1 MLTNLYI
8 ENIAVIEKSN
18 IDFTG
23 GLNVLTGET
32 GAGKSIVI
40 DSINAVLG
48 HRSSRGM
55 IRSEADA
62 AFVSATFEELSPLT
76 LKKLSAMGYEAEDGT
91 LILSRELTASGKNN
105 CRINSRPATVA
116 ALREIG
122 EYLINIH
129 GQNDNLELMNPAL
142 HIVYIDALA
151 DDAALLSAYRK
162 TYRELRAVEE
172 ELGSLDTD
180 EAERLRKIDL
190 LTFQIAELEDAELE
204 VGEYD
209 ALTAERN
216 ALQNREKIAKELMG
230 ARIALDGDDEVDGAL
245 RMLDDASSAVMN
257 ASRYLS
263 SLEGSAD
270 RLSSALYELQEIS
283 HELESA
289 MDDIDAD
296 PGRLEEIEERLDLL
310 YRLRHKYGESEEEM
324 LAYLDNAKK
333 ELSALNDY
341 ANNRAQLEMRR
352 EKLYQAAYDSAKE
365 LSDLRRKVGEEFRTS
380 VEREMAFLLM
390 PNVRLEI
397 RQDEVELNSRGI
409 DRIEFLISTNPG
421 EDPKPVSKIA
431 SGGELSRM
439 MLAIKTVLSRADFV
453 QTLIFDEI
461 DTGISGSA
469 ADRVGRKLRQL
480 SLDRQVLC
488 VTHQAQIAA
497 FAMNHLFISK
507 EVRDDR
513 TFTRVQSLD
522 EDGRVE
528 ELARIVGGE
537 QITDSARNH
546 ARELLNSAKSGRWSV
561 DSGQWSVNSN

>member
-18 IDFTG
+18 IDFTS

-48 HRSSRGM
+48 KRSSRGI
-55 IRSEADA
+55 IRSGADA
-62 AFVSATFEELSPLT
+62 AFVSATFEDVSELVQR
-76 LKKLSAMGYEAEDGT
+76 KLVTMGFSAEDGT
-91 LILSRELTASGKNN
+91 LILSRELSVSGKNT

-116 ALREIG
+116 ALKELG

-151 DDAALLSAYRK
+151 DIADKLAAYRRL
-162 TYRELRAVEE
+162 YRELRSVED
-172 ELGSLDTD
+172 ELNSADTD
-180 EAERLRKIDL
+180 EAERLRKMDL
-190 LTFQIAELEDAELE
+190 LSFQISELEDADIS

-209 ALTAERN
+209 ALSEERN
-216 ALQNREKIAKELMG
+216 ALQNREKIAKELMR
-230 ARIALDGDDEVDGAL
+230 ARIALDGDEEVDGIL
-245 RMLDDASSAVMN
+245 RMTDDASTSVMN
-257 ASRYLS
+257 ASRWMN
-263 SLEGSAD
+263 SLEGTAD
-270 RLSSALYELQEIS
+270 RLSTALYELQDIS
-283 HELESA
+283 RELESA

-310 YRLRHKYGESEEEM
+310 YRLRHKYGDSEEEM
-324 LAYLDNAKK
+324 LAYLENAKN
-333 ELSALNDY
+333 ELKSLSDY
-341 ANNRAQLEMRR
+341 AFNREQLEKRR
-352 EKLYQAAYDSAKE
+352 DQLYNDAYISAKE
-365 LSDLRRKVGEEFRTS
+365 ISEIRKKVSEEFRAG

-397 RQDEVELNSRGI
+397 RHETVELNSRGI
-409 DRIEFLISTNPG
+409 DKLEFLISTNPG
-421 EDPKPVSKIA
+421 EEPKPVSKIA

-469 ADRVGRKLRQL
+469 ADRVGKKLSQL
-480 SLDRQVLC
+480 SADSQVLC

-497 FAMNHLFISK
+497 FADNHLFISK
-507 EVRDDR
+507 SVHDDR
-513 TFTRVQSLD
+513 TFTQVASLD
-522 EDGRVE
+522 DDGRVR

-537 QITDSARNH
+537 EITDSAMNH
-546 ARELLNSAKSGRWSV
+546 ARQLLNSAREK
-561 DSGQWSVNSN
+561 

>member
-18 IDFTG
+18 IDFTA

-48 HRSSRGM
+48 KRSSRGI
-55 IRSEADA
+55 IRSGAEA
-62 AFVSATFEELSPLT
+62 AFVSATFEDVSDLVQ
-76 LKKLSAMGYEAEDGT
+76 KKLGTMGFSAEDGT
-91 LILSRELTASGKNN
+91 LILSRELNASGKNT

-116 ALREIG
+116 ALKELG

-151 DDAALLSAYRK
+151 DIGEKLAAYRK
-162 TYRELRAVEE
+162 LYRELKAVDE
-172 ELGSLDTD
+172 ELSSADTD
-180 EAERLRKIDL
+180 EADRLHRIDL
-190 LTFQIAELEDAELE
+190 LTFQIMELEDAAITI
-204 VGEYD
+204 GEYD
-209 ALTAERN
+209 ALSAERD
-216 ALQNREKIAKELMG
+216 ALQNREKIAKELMR
-230 ARIALDGDDEVDGAL
+230 ARIALDGDDEVDGVL
-245 RMLDDASSAVMN
+245 RMTDDASTSVMT
-257 ASRYLS
+257 ASRWMN
-263 SLEGSAD
+263 SLEAVAD

-283 HELESA
+283 RELENA

-296 PGRLEEIEERLDLL
+296 PSRLEEIEERLDVL
-310 YRLRHKYGESEEEM
+310 YRLRHKYGDSEEEM

-333 ELSALNDY
+333 ELKSLTDY
-341 ANNRAQLEMRR
+341 AFNREQLEKRR
-352 EKLYQAAYDSAKE
+352 EQLYNQSYNSAKE
-365 LSDLRRKVGEEFRTS
+365 ISNIRQRVCEDFRSS

-390 PNVRLEI
+390 PHVRLEI
-397 RQDEVELNSRGI
+397 QREEVELNSRGI
-409 DRIEFLISTNPG
+409 DKLEFLISTNPG
-421 EDPKPVSKIA
+421 EEPKPVSKIA

-469 ADRVGRKLRQL
+469 ADRVGKKLSRL
-480 SLDRQVLC
+480 SADSQVLC

-497 FAMNHLFISK
+497 FADNHLFISK
-507 EVRDDR
+507 SVHDDR
-513 TFTRVQSLD
+513 TFTRVDPLD
-522 EDGRVE
+522 ESGRIH

-537 QITDSARNH
+537 EITDSALNH
-546 ARELLNSAKSGRWSV
+546 AKELLRSAREP
-561 DSGQWSVNSN
+561 

>member
-18 IDFTG
+18 IDFTN

-40 DSINAVLG
+40 DAINAVLG
-48 HRSSRGM
+48 KRSSRGM
-55 IRSEADA
+55 IRTGADA
-62 AFVSATFEELSPLT
+62 AYVSATFEELSELVH
-76 LKKLSAMGYEAEDGT
+76 KKLGAMGYSAEDGS
-91 LILSRELTASGKNN
+91 LILSRELSASGKNT

-116 ALREIG
+116 ALKELG

-151 DDAALLSAYRK
+151 DIGERLAAYRGL
-162 TYRELRAVEE
+162 YRELRAVEE
-172 ELGSLDTD
+172 ELSSADTD
-180 EAERLRKIDL
+180 ESERLRRMDL
-190 LTFQIAELEDAELE
+190 LSFQITELEDADIT

-209 ALTAERN
+209 ALSEERN
-216 ALQNREKIAKELMG
+216 ALQNREKIAKELMR
-230 ARIALDGDDEVDGAL
+230 ARIALDGDDEVDGVL
-245 RMLDDASSAVMN
+245 RMTDDAATSVMN

-263 SLEGSAD
+263 TLEGAAD

-283 HELESA
+283 RELEGA

-296 PGRLEEIEERLDLL
+296 PHRLEEIEERLDLL
-310 YRLRHKYGESEEEM
+310 YRLRHKYGDSEEEL
-324 LAYLDNAKK
+324 LAYLDHAKK
-333 ELSALNDY
+333 ELNALSDY
-341 ANNRAQLEMRR
+341 AFNREQLEKRR
-352 EKLYQAAYDSAKE
+352 DELYNSAYNSAKE
-365 LSDLRRKVGEEFRTS
+365 LSDIRKKVCATFRES
-380 VEREMAFLLM
+380 VECEMAFLLM
-390 PNVRLEI
+390 PDVRLEI
-397 RQDEVELNSRGI
+397 RQEEVEMNTRGI
-409 DRIEFLISTNPG
+409 DKIEFLISVNPG
-421 EDPKPVSKIA
+421 EEPKPVSKIA

-469 ADRVGRKLRQL
+469 ADRVGKKLHQL
-480 SLDRQVLC
+480 SADSQVLC

-497 FAMNHLFISK
+497 FADNHLFISK
-507 EVRDDR
+507 SVHDER
-513 TFTRVQSLD
+513 TFTQVDSLD
-522 EDGRVE
+522 EDGRIR

-537 QITDSARNH
+537 QITDSALNH
-546 ARELLNSAKSGRWSV
+546 AKQLLNTARE
-561 DSGQWSVNSN
+561 

>member
-40 DSINAVLG
+40 DAINAVLG
-48 HRSSRGM
+48 KRSSRGI
-55 IRSEADA
+55 IRTGADA
-62 AFVSATFEELSPLT
+62 AYVSATFEQVSPLVQ
-76 LKKLSAMGYEAEDGT
+76 KKLGTMGFEAEDGT
-91 LILSRELTASGKNN
+91 LILSRELNAAGKNT

-116 ALREIG
+116 ALRELG

-151 DDAALLSAYRK
+151 DIGEQLAAYRRL
-162 TYRELRAVEE
+162 YRELKAVEE
-172 ELGSLDTD
+172 ELSAADTD
-180 EAERLRKIDL
+180 ESERLRRMDL
-190 LTFQIAELEDAELE
+190 LSFQIAELEDAEIVE
-204 VGEYD
+204 GEYD
-209 ALTAERN
+209 ALTEERG
-216 ALQNREKIAKELMG
+216 ALQNREKIAKELMR
-230 ARIALDGDDEVDGAL
+230 ARIALDGDDDVDGVL
-245 RMLDDASSAVMN
+245 RMTDDAASCVLN

-263 SLEGSAD
+263 SLEGAAD

-283 HELESA
+283 RELESA

-310 YRLRHKYGESEEEM
+310 YRLRHKYGDSEEEL
-324 LAYLDNAKK
+324 LAYLENAKI
-333 ELSALNDY
+333 ELKSLSDY
-341 ANNRAQLEMRR
+341 AYNREQLEKRR
-352 EKLYQAAYDSAKE
+352 DQLYNEAYHSAKE
-365 LSDLRRKVGEEFRTS
+365 ISQIRQRVCEAFREG

-390 PNVRLEI
+390 PNVRLAIAHE
-397 RQDEVELNSRGI
+397 EVDMNSRGI
-409 DRIEFLISTNPG
+409 DKLEFLISVNPG
-421 EDPKPVSKIA
+421 EEPKPVSKIA

-469 ADRVGRKLRQL
+469 ADRVGKKLSQL
-480 SLDRQVLC
+480 SDDSQVLC

-497 FAMNHLFISK
+497 FADNHLFISK
-507 EVRDDR
+507 TVRDDR
-513 TFTRVQSLD
+513 TFTGVASLD
-522 EDGRVE
+522 EDGRVR

-537 QITDSARNH
+537 EITDSALNH
-546 ARELLNSAKSGRWSV
+546 ARQLLQSAREP
-561 DSGQWSVNSN
+561 

>member
-18 IDFTG
+18 IDFTE

-40 DSINAVLG
+40 DAINAVLG
-48 HRSSRGM
+48 KRSSRGM
-55 IRSEADA
+55 IRSGADA
-62 AFVSATFEELSPLT
+62 AFVSATFEELSELA
-76 LKKLSAMGYEAEDGT
+76 LKKLGTMGYEAEDGT
-91 LILSRELTASGKNN
+91 LILSRSLSASGKNT

-116 ALREIG
+116 ALGEIG

-151 DDAALLSAYRK
+151 DIGERLSAYRK
-162 TYRELRAVEE
+162 LYRELRSVEE
-172 ELGSLDTD
+172 ELNSAETD
-180 EAERLRKIDL
+180 EAERLRRIDL
-190 LTFQIAELEDAELE
+190 LTFQITELEDADIT

-209 ALTAERN
+209 SLTEERN
-216 ALQNREKIAKELMG
+216 ALQNREKIAKELMR

-245 RMLDDASSAVMN
+245 RMLDDASTSVMN

-263 SLEGSAD
+263 SLEGASD
-270 RLSSALYELQEIS
+270 RLSSALYELQDIS
-283 HELESA
+283 RELESA

-310 YRLRHKYGESEEEM
+310 YRLRHKYGDTEEEM
-324 LAYLDNAKK
+324 LAYLDNAQK
-333 ELSALNDY
+333 ELKSLTDY
-341 ANNRAQLEMRR
+341 AYNREQLERRR
-352 EKLYQAAYDSAKE
+352 EDLYNSAYNSAKE
-365 LSDLRRKVGEEFRTS
+365 ISEIRKKVCEDFRSS
-380 VEREMAFLLM
+380 VEREMAFLQM
-390 PNVRLEI
+390 PNVRLAI
-397 RQDEVELNSRGI
+397 QHAEVELNSRGI
-409 DRIEFLISTNPG
+409 DKLEFLISTNPG
-421 EDPKPVSKIA
+421 EEPKPVSKIA

-469 ADRVGRKLRQL
+469 ADRVGKKLSQL
-480 SLDRQVLC
+480 SCDRQVLC

-497 FAMNHLFISK
+497 FADNHLFISK
-507 EVRDDR
+507 EVHDDR
-513 TFTRVQSLD
+513 TFTHVSPLD
-522 EDGRVE
+522 DDGRVE

-546 ARELLNSAKSGRWSV
+546 AKELLIAARNV
-561 DSGQWSVNSN
+561 

>member
-18 IDFTG
+18 IDFTN

-40 DSINAVLG
+40 DAINAVLG
-48 HRSSRGM
+48 KRSSRGM
-55 IRSEADA
+55 IRTGADA
-62 AFVSATFEELSPLT
+62 AYVSATFEELSELVH
-76 LKKLSAMGYEAEDGT
+76 KKLGAMGYSAEDGS
-91 LILSRELTASGKNN
+91 LILSRELSVSGKNT

-116 ALREIG
+116 ALKELG

-151 DDAALLSAYRK
+151 DIGERLAAYRGL
-162 TYRELRAVEE
+162 YRELKAVEE
-172 ELGSLDTD
+172 ELNSADTD
-180 EAERLRKIDL
+180 ESERLRRMDL
-190 LTFQIAELEDAELE
+190 LSFQITELEDADIT

-209 ALTAERN
+209 ALSEERN
-216 ALQNREKIAKELMG
+216 ALQNREKIAKELMR
-230 ARIALDGDDEVDGAL
+230 AHIALDGDDEVDGVL
-245 RMLDDASSAVMN
+245 RMTDDAATSVMN

-263 SLEGSAD
+263 TLEGAAD

-283 HELESA
+283 RELEGA

-296 PGRLEEIEERLDLL
+296 PHRLEEIEERLDLL
-310 YRLRHKYGESEEEM
+310 YRLRHKYGDSEEEL

-333 ELSALNDY
+333 ELNALSDY
-341 ANNRAQLEMRR
+341 AFNREQLEKRR
-352 EKLYQAAYDSAKE
+352 EELYNSAYNSAKE
-365 LSDLRRKVGEEFRTS
+365 LSDIRKKVCETFRES

-390 PNVRLEI
+390 PDVRLEI
-397 RQDEVELNSRGI
+397 RHEEVEMNTRGI
-409 DRIEFLISTNPG
+409 DKIEFLISVNPG
-421 EDPKPVSKIA
+421 EEPKPVSKIA

-469 ADRVGRKLRQL
+469 ADRVGKKLHQL
-480 SLDRQVLC
+480 SADSQVLC

-497 FAMNHLFISK
+497 FADNHLFISK
-507 EVRDDR
+507 SVHDER
-513 TFTRVQSLD
+513 TFTQVDSLD
-522 EDGRVE
+522 EEGRVR

-537 QITDSARNH
+537 QITDSALNH
-546 ARELLNSAKSGRWSV
+546 AKQLLEAAKE
-561 DSGQWSVNSN
+561 

>member
-18 IDFTG
+18 IDFTNG
-23 GLNVLTGET
+23 MNVLTGET

-40 DSINAVLG
+40 DAINAVLG
-48 HRSSRGM
+48 KRSSRGM
-55 IRSEADA
+55 IRTGADA
-62 AFVSATFEELSPLT
+62 AYVSATFEELSELVH
-76 LKKLSAMGYEAEDGT
+76 KKLSAMGYSAEDGS
-91 LILSRELTASGKNN
+91 LILSRELSASGKNT

-116 ALREIG
+116 ALKELG

-151 DDAALLSAYRK
+151 DIGERLATYRGL
-162 TYRELRAVEE
+162 YRELRAVEE
-172 ELGSLDTD
+172 ELSSADTD
-180 EAERLRKIDL
+180 ESERLRRMDL
-190 LTFQIAELEDAELE
+190 LSFQITELEDADIT

-209 ALTAERN
+209 ALSEERN
-216 ALQNREKIAKELMG
+216 ALQNREKIAKELMR
-230 ARIALDGDDEVDGAL
+230 ARIALDGDDEVDGVL
-245 RMLDDASSAVMN
+245 RMTDDAATSVMN

-263 SLEGSAD
+263 TLEGAAD

-283 HELESA
+283 RELEGA

-296 PGRLEEIEERLDLL
+296 PHRLEEIEERLDLL
-310 YRLRHKYGESEEEM
+310 YRLRHKYGDSEEEL

-333 ELSALNDY
+333 ELNALSDY
-341 ANNRAQLEMRR
+341 AFNREQLEKRR
-352 EKLYQAAYDSAKE
+352 DELYNSAYNSAKE
-365 LSDLRRKVGEEFRTS
+365 LSDIRKKVCATFRES

-390 PNVRLEI
+390 PDVRLEI
-397 RQDEVELNSRGI
+397 RQEEVEMNTRGI
-409 DRIEFLISTNPG
+409 DKIEFLISVNPG
-421 EDPKPVSKIA
+421 EEPKPVSKIA

-469 ADRVGRKLRQL
+469 ADRVGKKLHQL
-480 SLDRQVLC
+480 SSDSQVLC

-497 FAMNHLFISK
+497 FADNHLFISK
-507 EVRDDR
+507 SVHDER
-513 TFTRVQSLD
+513 TFTQVDSLD
-522 EDGRVE
+522 EDGRIR

-537 QITDSARNH
+537 QITDSALNH
-546 ARELLNSAKSGRWSV
+546 AKQLLNTARE
-561 DSGQWSVNSN
+561 

>member
-18 IDFTG
+18 IDFTS

-48 HRSSRGM
+48 KRSSRGI
-55 IRSEADA
+55 IRSGADA
-62 AFVSATFEELSPLT
+62 AFVSATFEDVSELVQR
-76 LKKLSAMGYEAEDGT
+76 KLVTMGFSAQDGM
-91 LILSRELTASGKNN
+91 LILSRELSSSGKNT

-116 ALREIG
+116 ALKELG

-151 DDAALLSAYRK
+151 DIADKLAAYRRL
-162 TYRELRAVEE
+162 YRELRAVED
-172 ELGSLDTD
+172 ELNSANTD
-180 EAERLRKIDL
+180 EAERLRKMDL
-190 LTFQIAELEDAELE
+190 LSFQISELEDADIS

-209 ALTAERN
+209 ALSEERN
-216 ALQNREKIAKELMG
+216 ALQNREKIAKELMR
-230 ARIALDGDDEVDGAL
+230 ARIALDGDEEVDGIL
-245 RMLDDASSAVMN
+245 RMTDDASTSVMN
-257 ASRYLS
+257 ASRWMN
-263 SLEGSAD
+263 SLEGTAD
-270 RLSSALYELQEIS
+270 RLSTALYELQDIS
-283 HELESA
+283 RELESA

-310 YRLRHKYGESEEEM
+310 YRLRHKYGDSEEEM
-324 LAYLDNAKK
+324 LAYLENAKK
-333 ELSALNDY
+333 ELKSLSDY
-341 ANNRAQLEMRR
+341 AFNREQLEKRR
-352 EKLYQAAYDSAKE
+352 DQLYNDAYISAKE
-365 LSDLRRKVGEEFRTS
+365 ISEIRKKVSEEFRAG

-397 RQDEVELNSRGI
+397 QHETVELNSRGI
-409 DRIEFLISTNPG
+409 DKLEFLISTNPG
-421 EDPKPVSKIA
+421 EEPKPVSKIA

-469 ADRVGRKLRQL
+469 ADRVGKKLSQL
-480 SLDRQVLC
+480 SADSQVLC

-497 FAMNHLFISK
+497 FADNHLFISK
-507 EVRDDR
+507 SVHDDR
-513 TFTRVQSLD
+513 TFTQVASLD
-522 EDGRVE
+522 DDGRVR

-537 QITDSARNH
+537 EITDSALNH
-546 ARELLNSAKSGRWSV
+546 ARQLLNSAREK
-561 DSGQWSVNSN
+561 

>member
-18 IDFTG
+18 IDFTN

-40 DSINAVLG
+40 DAINAVLG
-48 HRSSRGM
+48 KRSSRGM
-55 IRSEADA
+55 IRTGADA
-62 AFVSATFEELSPLT
+62 AYVSATFEELSELVH
-76 LKKLSAMGYEAEDGT
+76 KKLGAMGYSAEDGS
-91 LILSRELTASGKNN
+91 LILSRELSASGKNT
-105 CRINSRPATVA
+105 CRINARPATVA
-116 ALREIG
+116 ALKELG

-151 DDAALLSAYRK
+151 DIGERLAAYRGL
-162 TYRELRAVEE
+162 YRELRAVEE
-172 ELGSLDTD
+172 ELSSADTD
-180 EAERLRKIDL
+180 ESERLRRMDL
-190 LTFQIAELEDAELE
+190 LSFQITELEDADIT

-209 ALTAERN
+209 ALSEERN
-216 ALQNREKIAKELMG
+216 ALQNREKIAKELMR
-230 ARIALDGDDEVDGAL
+230 ARIALDGDDEVDGVL
-245 RMLDDASSAVMN
+245 RMTDDAATSVMN

-263 SLEGSAD
+263 TLEGAAD

-283 HELESA
+283 RELEGA

-296 PGRLEEIEERLDLL
+296 PHRLEEIEERLDLL
-310 YRLRHKYGESEEEM
+310 YRLRHKYGDSEEEL
-324 LAYLDNAKK
+324 LAYLDHAKK
-333 ELSALNDY
+333 ELNALSDY
-341 ANNRAQLEMRR
+341 AFNREQLEKRR
-352 EKLYQAAYDSAKE
+352 DELYNSAYNSAKE
-365 LSDLRRKVGEEFRTS
+365 LSDIRKKVCATFRES

-390 PNVRLEI
+390 PDVRLEI
-397 RQDEVELNSRGI
+397 RQEEVEMNTRGI
-409 DRIEFLISTNPG
+409 DKIEFLISVNPG
-421 EDPKPVSKIA
+421 EEPKPVSKIA

-469 ADRVGRKLRQL
+469 ADRVGKKLHQL
-480 SLDRQVLC
+480 SADSQVLC

-497 FAMNHLFISK
+497 FADNHLFISK
-507 EVRDDR
+507 SVHDER
-513 TFTRVQSLD
+513 TFTQVDSLD
-522 EDGRVE
+522 EDGRIR

-537 QITDSARNH
+537 QITDSALNH
-546 ARELLNSAKSGRWSV
+546 AKQLLNTARE
-561 DSGQWSVNSN
+561 

>member
-18 IDFTG
+18 IDFTN

-40 DSINAVLG
+40 DAINAVLG
-48 HRSSRGM
+48 KRSSRGM
-55 IRSEADA
+55 IRTGADA
-62 AFVSATFEELSPLT
+62 AYVSATFEELSELVH
-76 LKKLSAMGYEAEDGT
+76 KKLGAMGYSAEDGS
-91 LILSRELTASGKNN
+91 LILSRELSVSGKNT

-116 ALREIG
+116 ALKELG

-151 DDAALLSAYRK
+151 DIGERLAAYRGL
-162 TYRELRAVEE
+162 YRELRAVEE
-172 ELGSLDTD
+172 ELSSADTD
-180 EAERLRKIDL
+180 ESERLRRMDL
-190 LTFQIAELEDAELE
+190 LSFQITELEDADIT

-209 ALTAERN
+209 ALSEERN
-216 ALQNREKIAKELMG
+216 ALQNREKIAKELMR
-230 ARIALDGDDEVDGAL
+230 ARIALDGDDEADGVL
-245 RMLDDASSAVMN
+245 RMTDDAATSVMN

-263 SLEGSAD
+263 TLEGAAD

-283 HELESA
+283 RELEGA

-296 PGRLEEIEERLDLL
+296 PHRLEEIEERLDLL
-310 YRLRHKYGESEEEM
+310 YRLRHKYGDSEEEL

-333 ELSALNDY
+333 ELNSLSGY
-341 ANNRAQLEMRR
+341 AYNREQLEKRR
-352 EKLYQAAYDSAKE
+352 EELYNSAYHSAKE
-365 LSDLRRKVGEEFRTS
+365 LSDIRKKVCETFRES
-380 VEREMAFLLM
+380 VEREMALLLM
-390 PNVRLEI
+390 PDVRLEI
-397 RQDEVELNSRGI
+397 RHEEVEMNTRGI
-409 DRIEFLISTNPG
+409 DKIEFLISVNPG
-421 EDPKPVSKIA
+421 EEPKPVSKIA

-469 ADRVGRKLRQL
+469 ADRVGKKLHQL
-480 SLDRQVLC
+480 SADSQVLC

-497 FAMNHLFISK
+497 FADNHLFISK
-507 EVRDDR
+507 SVHDER
-513 TFTRVQSLD
+513 TFTQVDSLD
-522 EDGRVE
+522 EEGRVR

-537 QITDSARNH
+537 QITDSALNH
-546 ARELLNSAKSGRWSV
+546 AKQLLNTARE
-561 DSGQWSVNSN
+561 

>member
-18 IDFTG
+18 IDFTN

-40 DSINAVLG
+40 DAINAVLG
-48 HRSSRGM
+48 KRSSRGM
-55 IRSEADA
+55 IRTGADA
-62 AFVSATFEELSPLT
+62 AYVSATFEELSELVH
-76 LKKLSAMGYEAEDGT
+76 KKLGAMGYSAEDGS
-91 LILSRELTASGKNN
+91 LILSRELSVSGKNT

-116 ALREIG
+116 ALKELG

-151 DDAALLSAYRK
+151 DIGERLAAYRGL
-162 TYRELRAVEE
+162 YRELRAVEE
-172 ELGSLDTD
+172 ELSSADTD
-180 EAERLRKIDL
+180 ESERLRRMDL
-190 LTFQIAELEDAELE
+190 LSFQITELEDADIT

-209 ALTAERN
+209 ALSEERN
-216 ALQNREKIAKELMG
+216 ALQNREKIAKELMR
-230 ARIALDGDDEVDGAL
+230 ARIALDGDDEADGVL
-245 RMLDDASSAVMN
+245 RMTDDAATSVMN

-263 SLEGSAD
+263 TLEGAAD

-283 HELESA
+283 RELEGA

-296 PGRLEEIEERLDLL
+296 PHRLEEIEERLDLL
-310 YRLRHKYGESEEEM
+310 YRLRHKYGDSEEEL

-333 ELSALNDY
+333 ELNSLSDY
-341 ANNRAQLEMRR
+341 AFNREQLEKRR
-352 EKLYQAAYDSAKE
+352 EELYNSAYHSAKE
-365 LSDLRRKVGEEFRTS
+365 LSDIRKKVCETFRES

-390 PNVRLEI
+390 PDVRLEI
-397 RQDEVELNSRGI
+397 QHEEVEMNTRGI
-409 DRIEFLISTNPG
+409 DKIEFLISVNPG
-421 EDPKPVSKIA
+421 EEPKPVSKIA

-469 ADRVGRKLRQL
+469 ADRVGKKLHQL
-480 SLDRQVLC
+480 SADSQVLC

-497 FAMNHLFISK
+497 FADNHLFISK
-507 EVRDDR
+507 SVHDER
-513 TFTRVQSLD
+513 TFTQVDSLD
-522 EDGRVE
+522 EEGRVR

-537 QITDSARNH
+537 QITDSALNH
-546 ARELLNSAKSGRWSV
+546 AKQLLNTARE
-561 DSGQWSVNSN
+561 

>member
-18 IDFTG
+18 IDFTN

-40 DSINAVLG
+40 DAINAVLG
-48 HRSSRGM
+48 KRSSRGM
-55 IRSEADA
+55 IRTGADA
-62 AFVSATFEELSPLT
+62 AYVSATFEELSELVH
-76 LKKLSAMGYEAEDGT
+76 KKLGAMGYSAEDGL
-91 LILSRELTASGKNN
+91 LILSRELSVSGKNT

-116 ALREIG
+116 ALKELG

-151 DDAALLSAYRK
+151 DIGERLAAYRGL
-162 TYRELRAVEE
+162 YRELRAVEE
-172 ELGSLDTD
+172 ELSSADTD
-180 EAERLRKIDL
+180 ESERLRRMDL
-190 LTFQIAELEDAELE
+190 LSFQITELEDADIT

-209 ALTAERN
+209 ALSEERN
-216 ALQNREKIAKELMG
+216 ALQNREKIAKELMR
-230 ARIALDGDDEVDGAL
+230 ARIALDGDDEADGVL
-245 RMLDDASSAVMN
+245 RMTDDAATSVMN

-263 SLEGSAD
+263 TLEGAAD

-283 HELESA
+283 RELEGA

-296 PGRLEEIEERLDLL
+296 PHRLEEIEERLDLL
-310 YRLRHKYGESEEEM
+310 YRLRHKYGDSEEEL

-333 ELSALNDY
+333 ELNSLSDY
-341 ANNRAQLEMRR
+341 EFNREQLEKRR
-352 EKLYQAAYDSAKE
+352 EELYNSAYHSAKE
-365 LSDLRRKVGEEFRTS
+365 LSDIRKKVCETFRES

-390 PNVRLEI
+390 PDVRLEI
-397 RQDEVELNSRGI
+397 RHEEVEMNTRGI
-409 DRIEFLISTNPG
+409 DKIEFLISVNPG
-421 EDPKPVSKIA
+421 EEPKPVSKIA

-469 ADRVGRKLRQL
+469 ADRVGKKLHQL
-480 SLDRQVLC
+480 SADSQVLC

-497 FAMNHLFISK
+497 FADNHLFISK
-507 EVRDDR
+507 SVHDER
-513 TFTRVQSLD
+513 TFTQVDSLD
-522 EDGRVE
+522 EEGRVR

-537 QITDSARNH
+537 QITDSALNH
-546 ARELLNSAKSGRWSV
+546 AKQLLNTARE
-561 DSGQWSVNSN
+561 

>member
-18 IDFTG
+18 IDFTN

-40 DSINAVLG
+40 DAINAVLG
-48 HRSSRGM
+48 KRSSRGM
-55 IRSEADA
+55 IRTGADA
-62 AFVSATFEELSPLT
+62 AYVSATFEELSELVH
-76 LKKLSAMGYEAEDGT
+76 KKLGAMGYSAEDGS
-91 LILSRELTASGKNN
+91 LILSRELSVSGKNT

-116 ALREIG
+116 ALKELG

-151 DDAALLSAYRK
+151 DIGERLAAYRGL
-162 TYRELRAVEE
+162 YRELRAVEE
-172 ELGSLDTD
+172 ELSSADTD
-180 EAERLRKIDL
+180 EGERLRLMDL
-190 LTFQIAELEDAELE
+190 LSFQITELEDADIT

-209 ALTAERN
+209 ALSEERN
-216 ALQNREKIAKELMG
+216 ALQNREKIAKELMR
-230 ARIALDGDDEVDGAL
+230 ARIALDGDDEADGVL
-245 RMLDDASSAVMN
+245 RMTDDAATSVMN

-263 SLEGSAD
+263 TLEGAAD

-283 HELESA
+283 RELEGA

-296 PGRLEEIEERLDLL
+296 PHRLEEIEERLDLL
-310 YRLRHKYGESEEEM
+310 YRLRHKYGDSEEEL

-333 ELSALNDY
+333 ELNSLSDY
-341 ANNRAQLEMRR
+341 AYNREQLEKRR
-352 EKLYQAAYDSAKE
+352 EELYNSAYHSAKE
-365 LSDLRRKVGEEFRTS
+365 LSDIRKKVCETFRES

-390 PNVRLEI
+390 PDVRLEI
-397 RQDEVELNSRGI
+397 RHEEVEMNTRGI
-409 DRIEFLISTNPG
+409 DKIEFLISVNPG
-421 EDPKPVSKIA
+421 EEPKPVSKIA

-469 ADRVGRKLRQL
+469 ADRVGKKLHQL
-480 SLDRQVLC
+480 SADSQVLC

-497 FAMNHLFISK
+497 FADNHLFISK
-507 EVRDDR
+507 SVHDER
-513 TFTRVQSLD
+513 TFTQVDSLD
-522 EDGRVE
+522 EEGRVR

-537 QITDSARNH
+537 QITDSALNH
-546 ARELLNSAKSGRWSV
+546 AKQLLNTARE
-561 DSGQWSVNSN
+561 

>member
-8 ENIAVIEKSN
+8 ENIAVIEKSR

-55 IRSEADA
+55 IRSGADA
-62 AFVSATFEELSPLT
+62 AFVSATFEGLSELT
-76 LKKLSAMGYEAEDGT
+76 LKKLRAMGYEAEDDT
-91 LILSRELTASGKNN
+91 LILSRELNTAGKNT

-116 ALREIG
+116 ALRELG

-129 GQNDNLELMNPAL
+129 GQNDNLELMDPSL

-151 DDAALLSAYRK
+151 DIGAQLSAYRAI
-162 TYRELRAVEE
+162 YRELKAVEA
-172 ELGSLDTD
+172 ELDSADTD
-180 EAERLRKIDL
+180 EAERLRRIDL
-190 LTFQIAELEDAELE
+190 LTFQISELEEADITP
-204 VGEYD
+204 GEYD
-209 ALTAERN
+209 ALIAERD
-216 ALQNREKIAKELMG
+216 ALQNREKIAKELMK
-230 ARIALDGDDEVDGAL
+230 ARIALDGDGDTDGAL
-245 RMLDDASSAVMN
+245 RMTDDACASVLT
-257 ASRYLS
+257 ASRWLP
-263 SLEGSAD
+263 SLEGAAD
-270 RLSSALYELQEIS
+270 RLSSALYELQELS
-283 HELESA
+283 RELEGA
-289 MDDIDAD
+289 MDDVDSD
-296 PGRLEEIEERLDLL
+296 PGRLEEIEERLDLI
-310 YRLRHKYGESEEEM
+310 YRLRRKYGDSDDE
-324 LAYLDNAKK
+324 LIAYLDNAKE
-333 ELSALNDY
+333 ELKSLTDY
-341 ANNRAQLEMRR
+341 ADNRERLIKRR
-352 EKLYQAAYDSAKE
+352 DDLYNKAYISSKEISTVRQKVCEDFRSA
-365 LSDLRRKVGEEFRTS
+365 

-397 RQDEVELNSRGI
+397 QHEEVALNNRGI
-409 DRIEFLISTNPG
+409 DKLEFLISTNPG
-421 EDPKPVSKIA
+421 EEPKPVSKIA

-469 ADRVGRKLRQL
+469 ADRVGQKLSQL
-480 SLDRQVLC
+480 SQDRQVLC

-497 FAMNHLFISK
+497 FADNHLLIGK
-507 EVRDDR
+507 EVHDDR
-513 TFTRVQSLD
+513 TYTHVTSLD
-522 EDGRVE
+522 QEGRVE

-546 ARELLNSAKSGRWSV
+546 AKELLNSAKEK
-561 DSGQWSVNSN
+561 